1 MLQICEGINCTTR
14 NGLCKQAKSQELI
27 SAEFVMKENKNTTN
41 CEQNN
46 DLTFKA
52 YCPLGQQVEQST
64 QSTHALQQDYKP
76 WQNLQ
81 YKGLE
86 KGLNFMLNR

>member
-1 MLQICEGINCTTR
+1 MLQICDGRKYTTR

-27 SAEFVMKENKNTTN
+27 SAEFVMKENKSTTKG
-41 CEQNN
+41 EQKI

-52 YCPLGQQVEQST
+52 YCPLGQQMERST
-64 QSTHALQQDYKP
+64 QNTHALQQDSKH

-86 KGLNFMLNR
+86 KGLNFMFST

>member
-1 MLQICEGINCTTR
+1 MLQISDCRNYTIR
-14 NGLCKQAKSQELI
+14 NGLCKQAKSQELT

-41 CEQNN
+41 GEQKN
-46 DLTFKA
+46 DLTFNA
-52 YCPLGQQVEQST
+52 YCPLGQQMEQST
-64 QSTHALQQDYKP
+64 QNTRALQQNSKH

-86 KGLNFMLNR
+86 KGVNFMFSR